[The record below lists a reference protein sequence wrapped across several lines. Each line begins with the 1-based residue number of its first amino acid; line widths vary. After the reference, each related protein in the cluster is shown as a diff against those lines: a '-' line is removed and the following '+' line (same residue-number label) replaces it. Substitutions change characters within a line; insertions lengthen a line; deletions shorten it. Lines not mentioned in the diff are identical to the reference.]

1 MKNNNLYIGLGVL
14 AVAGIGFYMWKKK
27 QGEEYS
33 KEETKAET
41 KSNARGVTSP
51 AKSNDVIVMCV
62 PPRTLAGGG
71 FNPYKCVG
79 KGLAD
84 EEPIYKY

>member
-27 QGEEYS
+27 QGEDS
-33 KEETKAET
+33 EETKAET

>member
-1 MKNNNLYIGLGVL
+1 
-14 AVAGIGFYMWKKK
+14 
-27 QGEEYS
+27 
-33 KEETKAET
+33 
-41 KSNARGVTSP
+41 
-51 AKSNDVIVMCV
+51 MCV